1 MTHGLALQD
10 SASKTSAL
18 ERKEV
23 VQKLMEIIAAPAD
36 PEMLAGPGS
45 VEEAAFNAGELADL
59 AAKLLQML
67 LDLYGVLLA
76 SVTDKATLAQYGGN
90 T

>member
-1 MTHGLALQD
+1 MTDSLALQD
-10 SASKTSAL
+10 TASKTSAL

-36 PEMLAGPGS
+36 PETLAEPGS
-45 VEEAAFNAGELADL
+45 VEEAAFSAGELADL

-76 SVTDKATLAQYGGN
+76 STTDKVTWA
-90 T
+90 

>member
-1 MTHGLALQD
+1 MIHGLAPQD

-23 VQKLMEIIAAPAD
+23 VQKLMEIMVAPAD
-36 PEMLAGPGS
+36 PELLAEPGS

-67 LDLYGVLLA
+67 LDLYGVPLA
-76 SVTDKATLAQYGGN
+76 LITNEVTLAQYGGS